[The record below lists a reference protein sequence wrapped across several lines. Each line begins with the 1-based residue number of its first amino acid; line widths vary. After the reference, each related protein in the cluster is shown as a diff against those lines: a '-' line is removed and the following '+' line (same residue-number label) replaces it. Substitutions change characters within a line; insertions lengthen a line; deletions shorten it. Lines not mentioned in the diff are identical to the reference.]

1 LTRRREPK
9 RYPARTL
16 RIRWL
21 RAAPGSGK
29 KQRAGVTA
37 QRPLHSLPTRTY
49 PMGNPVP
56 TLKIVLILMIVI
68 DLFWFGERVLSI
80 LDFSLFDFMPSTL
93 INLVGLASSLLLIVF
108 NVLLIGLLGRLQLKA
123 E

>member
-1 LTRRREPK
+1 
-9 RYPARTL
+9 
-16 RIRWL
+16 
-21 RAAPGSGK
+21 
-29 KQRAGVTA
+29 
-37 QRPLHSLPTRTY
+37 
-49 PMGNPVP
+49 MGNPVP
-56 TLKIVLILMIVI
+56 TLKIVLILMIAI
-68 DLFWFGERVLSI
+68 DLFWFGERVLSM

>member
-1 LTRRREPK
+1 
-9 RYPARTL
+9 
-16 RIRWL
+16 
-21 RAAPGSGK
+21 
-29 KQRAGVTA
+29 
-37 QRPLHSLPTRTY
+37 
-49 PMGNPVP
+49 MGNPVP
-56 TLKIVLILMIVI
+56 TLKIVLVLMIVI
-68 DLFWFGERVLSI
+68 DLFWFGERVLSM

>member
-1 LTRRREPK
+1 
-9 RYPARTL
+9 
-16 RIRWL
+16 
-21 RAAPGSGK
+21 
-29 KQRAGVTA
+29 
-37 QRPLHSLPTRTY
+37 
-49 PMGNPVP
+49 MGNPIP

-68 DLFWFGERVLSI
+68 DLFWFGERVLSM
-80 LDFSLFDFMPSTL
+80 LDFSLFDFMPTKL

>member
-1 LTRRREPK
+1 
-9 RYPARTL
+9 
-16 RIRWL
+16 
-21 RAAPGSGK
+21 
-29 KQRAGVTA
+29 
-37 QRPLHSLPTRTY
+37 
-49 PMGNPVP
+49 MGNPVP

-68 DLFWFGERVLSI
+68 DLFWFGERVLSM